1 MPVGAHDVL
10 VLGVGNSLWGDDGF
24 GVCALDLFARSYE
37 VPENVTLLDGGT
49 RGLYLTPWIQGTRR
63 LLIFDA
69 VDLKLEPGTLT
80 LLEKDEIPRLGGS
93 KKIDLHQMNLQ
104 DILATAELLG
114 QLPEDMALIG
124 VQPVTLD
131 HFGGGLSEPVRSAI
145 APALDLARERLS
157 RWGVEVRTKPR
168 TASREKAV
176 WLTQETGDASHDFTA
191 D

>member
-1 MPVGAHDVL
+1 MPLTGHDVV

-24 GVCALDLFARSYE
+24 GVCALDMFARSYE

-49 RGLYLTPWIQGTRR
+49 RGLYLTPWIQGARR
-63 LLIFDA
+63 LLMFDA
-69 VDLKLEPGTLT
+69 VDLKLEPGTLIE
-80 LLEKDEIPRLGGS
+80 LEKDEIPRLGGT

-104 DILATAELLG
+104 DMLATADLMG
-114 QLPEDMALIG
+114 RLPEDMALIG

-131 HFGGGLSEPVRSAI
+131 NFGGGLSDEVRAAI
-145 APALDLARERLS
+145 APALDLAVRRL
-157 RWGVEVRTKPR
+157 RQWGVELRPKAR

-176 WLTQETGDASHDFTA
+176 WLSREHGRAHDVAA

>member
-1 MPVGAHDVL
+1 MPAGSHDVV

-24 GVCALDLFARSYE
+24 GVCAVDLFACSYE
-37 VPENVTLLDGGT
+37 VPENVTVLDGGT
-49 RGLYLTPWIQGTRR
+49 RGLYLVPWVQGTRR

-104 DILATAELLG
+104 DILATADLMG
-114 QLPEDMALIG
+114 QLPEDMTLIG

-131 HFGGGLSEPVRSAI
+131 NFGGGLSETVKNAI
-145 APALDLARERLS
+145 APALDLACARL
-157 RWGVEVRTKPR
+157 RQWGVEVRPKAR

-176 WLTQETGDASHDFTA
+176 WLRQEERSDSHDVA
-191 D
+191 PD

>member
-1 MPVGAHDVL
+1 MNAGHDVV

-24 GVCALDLFARSYE
+24 GVCALDLFARSYD

-49 RGLYLTPWIQGTRR
+49 RGLYLTPWIQGSRR

-69 VDLKLEPGTLT
+69 VDLKLEPGTLIR
-80 LLEKDEIPRLGGS
+80 LEKDEIPRLGGS
-93 KKIDLHQMNLQ
+93 ARIDLHQMNLQ
-104 DILATAELLG
+104 DMLATAELMG

-131 HFGGGLSEPVRSAI
+131 NFGGGLSETVRAAI
-145 APALDLARERLS
+145 LPALDLAARRLRE
-157 RWGVEVRTKPR
+157 WDVDVRPKVRAPGR
-168 TASREKAV
+168 AKAV
-176 WLTQETGDASHDFTA
+176 WLARETGERSHDVTP